1 MGKAGCKVHKMDV
14 FAMRGIRQDDSCS
27 KRPAVQKDG
36 GEGLL
41 VSCCN
46 QTGRGEQVKRCVEVM
61 GSRCERVIG
70 IQAWSDVCDI
80 KVNVNFHQCKRLH

>member
-80 KVNVNFHQCKRLH
+80 NVNSHQCKRLH